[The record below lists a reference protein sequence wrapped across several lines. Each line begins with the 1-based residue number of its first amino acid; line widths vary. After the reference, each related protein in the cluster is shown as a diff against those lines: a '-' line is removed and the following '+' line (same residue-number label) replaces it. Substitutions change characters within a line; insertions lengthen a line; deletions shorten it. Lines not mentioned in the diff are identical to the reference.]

1 MSLEGLVDGDVSSIE
16 ADEEGDDGKRHS
28 VKRSYAALA
37 LSACLGYGSSYDLL
51 HFAYDLSLWS
61 SLGAKKKT
69 STDYDVPM
77 RVLMKGH
84 SFSPL
89 YWKAVHWALIDLV
102 RQMGYPKIFW
112 TISPYE
118 FSMPYA
124 DWILDEMAKELRGR
138 LDLPVAETLHITH
151 VLLQVV
157 RGLLAGQTGK
167 RGRDPWIQHLLR
179 AKDGHDN
186 DHVVRLFLRVEFQD
200 GTRKAPTQDYHGSGR
215 PHIHVLV
222 FASDDALLAM
232 SLDKALSAT
241 MPSSRASAEAEE
253 AQQGAPA
260 DVLAEAVRGSQLD
273 RGGRSGWP
281 VQLEDNHWDE
291 EGRLRLLH
299 TEEDKE
305 AGLRPYFVDIMEA
318 L

>member
-1 MSLEGLVDGDVSSIE
+1 MLKKEDCSYGKFDRAHKKFLRENPDADERARRRRLQFIETPGLETALWPDLFYKDSLCLTVARQTDTRRLGRAGMSLEGLVDGDVSSIE

-124 DWILDEMAKELRGR
+124 DWILDEMTKELRGR

-157 RGLLAGQTGK
+157 RGA
-167 RGRDPWIQHLLR
+167 PP
-179 AKDGHDN
+179 KD
-186 DHVVRLFLRVEFQD
+186 
-200 GTRKAPTQDYHGSGR
+200 
-215 PHIHVLV
+215 
-222 FASDDALLAM
+222 
-232 SLDKALSAT
+232 
-241 MPSSRASAEAEE
+241 
-253 AQQGAPA
+253 
-260 DVLAEAVRGSQLD
+260 SQ
-273 RGGRSGWP
+273 
-281 VQLEDNHWDE
+281 
-291 EGRLRLLH
+291 
-299 TEEDKE
+299 
-305 AGLRPYFVDIMEA
+305 
-318 L
+318 